1 MNHPASHLSCAFLMW
16 HSLTAYSHNLFRR
29 GHRYLCEF
37 MERTKQTYN
46 SDQSSRLCA
55 AKLNAPISLKVM
67 MSKKTVERNSF
78 TAMVPFHPDE
88 KVDERYYDEAWT
100 PAVVTV
106 PSANQMQASQIYNSF
121 MDQEWNA
128 LPEGVTPMTSLEIS
142 LICLELCKT

>member
-1 MNHPASHLSCAFLMW
+1 
-16 HSLTAYSHNLFRR
+16 
-29 GHRYLCEF
+29 

-128 LPEGVTPMTSLEIS
+128 LPEGVKPNDIIRDIIDLFGTV
-142 LICLELCKT
+142 